1 MGRDLGDLQVIRGV
15 AEECDL
21 DWSDLEERL
30 KRGDYADSVMS
41 QYREATELGIT
52 GIPAFLIGKY
62 LFTGAR
68 PYDVFKS
75 VMDRVL
81 SGDEDAS

>member
-75 VMDRVL
+75 VVGRVVQERR
-81 SGDEDAS
+81 G